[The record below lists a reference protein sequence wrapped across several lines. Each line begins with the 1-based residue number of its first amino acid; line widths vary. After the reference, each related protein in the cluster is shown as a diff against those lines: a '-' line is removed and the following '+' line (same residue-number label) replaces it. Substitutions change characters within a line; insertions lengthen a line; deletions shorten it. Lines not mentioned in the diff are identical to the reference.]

1 MIETSTQVRPQTK
14 STVVPFRVKPDEFDL
29 VVQQARQDRQT
40 VSEWVRRVIL
50 REVSPAKGS
59 SDD

>member
-1 MIETSTQVRPQTK
+1 MIETHIRPQTK
-14 STVVPFRVKPDEFDL
+14 STVVPFRVKPDEFDQ

-50 REVSPAKGS
+50 REVSPMKGS